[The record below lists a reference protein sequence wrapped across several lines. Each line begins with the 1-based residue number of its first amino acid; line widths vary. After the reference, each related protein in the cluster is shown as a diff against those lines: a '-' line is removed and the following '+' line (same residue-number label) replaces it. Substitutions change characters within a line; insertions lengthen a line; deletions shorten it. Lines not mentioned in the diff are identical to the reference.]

1 MKESAL
7 LNFRGLFGDQQA
19 PFTASPIHY
28 EPLQMRSQLYNY
40 EIREHLH
47 ANLMQLFL
55 ITSGGGMLLSAGRRI
70 KIETPCIL
78 IIPTNTLHGF
88 AFQSEVRGEVFTFS
102 EQLFESWLPSN
113 PVIFSHFEQ
122 LQHFAFKVESAS
134 YTEVLDWK
142 KKLVAAIRSKDQVTS
157 FTAPLLFQLLLIA
170 VYRAEAGDT
179 SIASA
184 TDSRTL
190 QHFKA
195 YRDLLKQHGHKGKG
209 VNYYAQ
215 TLGIT
220 GVHLNRICKAVA
232 GQTALKVAHEYVIDE
247 ASKYLHGTSYSVAE
261 IADFLGFKDPAHFS
275 KLFKKIKG
283 VSPGRFR
290 KANQS

>member
-19 PFTASPIHY
+19 PLTASSIHY
-28 EPLQMRSQLYNY
+28 EPLQTRSQLYNY
-40 EIREHLH
+40 EISEHLH
-47 ANLMQLFL
+47 VDLMQLFW

-102 EQLFESWLPSN
+102 EQLFESWLSSN
-113 PVIFSHFEQ
+113 PVIFGHFEQ
-122 LQHFAFKVESAS
+122 LQYFAFKAESVS
-134 YTEVLDWK
+134 YKEVLDWK
-142 KKLVAAIRSKDQVTS
+142 KKLVAAIRSEDQVAS

-170 VYRAEAGDT
+170 VYRAEAGDKSLALT
-179 SIASA
+179 

-195 YRDLLKQHGHKGKG
+195 YRVLLKRHGHKGKG

-215 TLGIT
+215 NLGIS
-220 GVHLNRICKAVA
+220 GVHLNRICKTVVR
-232 GQTALKVAHEYVIDE
+232 QTALQVAHEYVIDE
-247 ASKYLHGTSYSVAE
+247 AGKYLYGTNYSVAE
-261 IADFLGFKDPAHFS
+261 IAYFLGFKDPAHFS

-283 VSPGRFR
+283 IPPGRFR
-290 KANQS
+290 KESKV